1 MCKKKVPNKD
11 SSRRSAEQVEV
22 NIKQLRKIH
31 FIIKRDQ
38 TFISEK
44 VVPVSQKK
52 MGQFNDLKNHI
63 NEYIK
68 APGNKAIN
76 KQLQNAYDGMELDVF
91 KDEDLAKEQESKEER
106 EKMIKTYIYKKDEI
120 QPDFEPIDTV
130 D

>member
-1 MCKKKVPNKD
+1 
-11 SSRRSAEQVEV
+11 
-22 NIKQLRKIH
+22 
-31 FIIKRDQ
+31 
-38 TFISEK
+38 
-44 VVPVSQKK
+44 

-76 KQLQNAYDGMELDVF
+76 KQLQAVYDGMELDVF

-130 D
+130 RLRCLVFR